1 MPNDLHYSEINT
13 PKIVTPEPEP
23 EPEYKPPFN
32 FSECVYDTVYN
43 TALITVMIIG
53 LPIIGIVYAIDFIFY
68 ESFGGKIRPCFRCC
82 FRNRT

>member
-13 PKIVTPEPEP
+13 PKMVTPEPEP
-23 EPEYKPPFN
+23 EYNPFN

-68 ESFGGKIRPCFRCC
+68 ESFGGRLRTCFRCC
-82 FRNRT
+82 SRT